1 MGNGSY
7 IDPMAGLLQVTVFLN
22 TLWTGEVKNK
32 KGEIKSVWMA
42 DDGTSAFG
50 QGDGAFFTRFLR
62 SKMSPA
68 AGTLYDRFVTHKMVD
83 GKPFTYTD
91 AVLNFVTPMTYKDI
105 YEAMRAQGVPKGTI
119 LSTLTMFGE
128 GLSTYENDS
137 KPTHARSH
145 RR

>member
-1 MGNGSY
+1 
-7 IDPMAGLLQVTVFLN
+7 
-22 TLWTGEVKNK
+22 
-32 KGEIKSVWMA
+32 
-42 DDGTSAFG
+42 
-50 QGDGAFFTRFLR
+50 
-62 SKMSPA
+62 MSPA

-91 AVLNFVTPMTYKDI
+91 AVLNLVTPMTYKDI